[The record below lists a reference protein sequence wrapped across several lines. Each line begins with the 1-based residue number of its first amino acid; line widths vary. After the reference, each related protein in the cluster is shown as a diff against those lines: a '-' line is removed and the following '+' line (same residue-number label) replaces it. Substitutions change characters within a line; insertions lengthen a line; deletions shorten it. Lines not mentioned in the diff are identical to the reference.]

1 VDVAQTGGYFAGDH
15 RLAARH
21 LAVRVSWPT
30 AESELRALVDDVT
43 EHCPVSQAIRGSVAM
58 QVAARFDA

>member
-1 VDVAQTGGYFAGDH
+1 M
-15 RLAARH
+15 
-21 LAVRVSWPT
+21 RVSSPT